1 MDDENTVQLLR
12 SQSRMR
18 SRRHVIGKEAFM
30 EATFWALIPPILA
43 IIISLITKEVNLSLI
58 IGILV
63 GCGLYCSFN
72 PFTTVTTM
80 FDIMST
86 KVYGNMGVLFFIIL
100 LGMIV
105 HLMNMSGAT
114 HEYAKWA
121 SKRLKTRKQS
131 MLATMA
137 LGIIIFVDDY
147 FNCLTVGTVMR
158 PITDRNRISRE
169 KLAYIIDSTAAPVCI
184 IAPVSSW
191 AAAVSS
197 SLPDGSTIDGFQL
210 FMKTI
215 VCNYYSWLSLGMIL
229 LTVLFSADFGKMRAF
244 EQKAMAGELE
254 LPTEN
259 DTAGERHGKVIDLL
273 LPVIF
278 LIGFSIISMLYTGGL
293 FEGNVSIGEAFA
305 NCDAILGLA
314 MGAAYSVVFVALLY
328 LPRKIV
334 TPKEFLDGLVQGF
347 INMVPAA
354 LILTLAWTLSGIC
367 GTDYLNAGGFVASV
381 VEKYSIPLNMMPA
394 IFFVVALL
402 LAFSTGTSWGTF
414 AILLPITVSVFGDQ
428 MLPLTVITTS
438 AVLGGSVCG
447 DHISPI
453 SDTTILSSAGAGCNH
468 INHVSTQMQY
478 GIVVAVISAIS
489 YIISG
494 WTETA
499 VLGLGI
505 GFVLLGCFIVFIKQY
520 YKNKG

>member
-1 MDDENTVQLLR
+1 MEIWR
-12 SQSRMR
+12 SK
-18 SRRHVIGKEAFM
+18 GKYI
-30 EATFWALIPPILA
+30 EATIWALIPPVLA
-43 IIISLITKEVNLSLI
+43 IIISLITKEVNLSLV
-58 IGILV
+58 IGIVV

-114 HEYAKWA
+114 QEYAKWA
-121 SKRLKTRKQS
+121 SKKLKTRKQS

-158 PITDRNRISRE
+158 PITDKNKISRE

-184 IAPVSSW
+184 IAPISSW

-197 SLPDGSTIDGFQL
+197 SLPDGSSVDGFQL

-215 VCNYYSWLSLGMIL
+215 FCNYYSWLSLGMIL
-229 LTVLFSADFGKMRAF
+229 LTVLFNADFGKMREF
-244 EQKAMAGELE
+244 EKKAIDGG
-254 LPTEN
+254 TN
-259 DTAGERHGKVIDLL
+259 FTANEDAETKRNGKVIDLI

-278 LIGFSIISMLYTGGL
+278 LIAFSIVSMLYTGGL
-293 FEGNVSIGEAFA
+293 FEGNVSIGDAFA

-314 MGAAYSVVFVALLY
+314 MGAAYSVIFVTLLY

-347 INMVPAA
+347 INMVPAT
-354 LILTLAWTLSGIC
+354 LILTFAWTLSGIC

-381 VEKYSIPLNMMPA
+381 VEKYSVPLNMMPA

-428 MLPLTVITTS
+428 LLPLTAITTA

-453 SDTTILSSAGAGCNH
+453 SDTTILSSTGAGCSH
-468 INHVSTQMQY
+468 INHVATQMQY
-478 GIVVAVISAIS
+478 GIVVAIISVIS
-489 YIISG
+489 YVISG
-494 WTETA
+494 WTEMVA
-499 VLGLGI
+499 LGLGVGVVLLI
-505 GFVLLGCFIVFIKQY
+505 GFIVMVKQY
-520 YKNKG
+520 YKVRG

>member
-1 MDDENTVQLLR
+1 
-12 SQSRMR
+12 
-18 SRRHVIGKEAFM
+18 M
-30 EATFWALIPPILA
+30 EATIWALIPPVLA
-43 IIISLITKEVNLSLI
+43 IIISLITKEVNLSLV
-58 IGILV
+58 IGIIV
-63 GCGLYCSFN
+63 GCGLYCNFN

-80 FDIMST
+80 FEIMST

-114 HEYAKWA
+114 REYAKWA
-121 SKRLKTRKQS
+121 SKKLKTRKQS

-158 PITDRNRISRE
+158 PITDKNRISRE

-184 IAPVSSW
+184 IAPISSW

-197 SLPDGSTIDGFQL
+197 SLPDGSSIDGFQL

-215 VCNYYSWLSLGMIL
+215 FCNYYSWLSLGMIL
-229 LTVLFSADFGKMRAF
+229 LTILFNADFGKMREF
-244 EQKAMAGELE
+244 EKKAIEGELNLSAE
-254 LPTEN
+254 EN
-259 DTAGERHGKVIDLL
+259 SDTKRNGKVVDLI
-273 LPVIF
+273 LPVVF
-278 LIGFSIISMLYTGGL
+278 LIAFSIISMLYTGGL
-293 FEGNVSIGEAFA
+293 FEGNISIGDAFA

-314 MGAAYSVVFVALLY
+314 MGAAYSVIFVALLY

-347 INMVPAA
+347 INMVPAT
-354 LILTLAWTLSGIC
+354 LILTFAWTLSGIC

-428 MLPLTVITTS
+428 MLPLTAITTA

-453 SDTTILSSAGAGCNH
+453 SDTTILSSTGAGCSH
-468 INHVSTQMQY
+468 INHVATQMQY
-478 GIVVAVISAIS
+478 GIVVAIISVIS
-489 YIISG
+489 YVISG
-494 WTETA
+494 WTEMA
-499 VLGLGI
+499 ALGFGA
-505 GFVLLGCFIVFIKQY
+505 GVVLLVGFIVMVKQY
-520 YKNKG
+520 YKVRG

>member
-1 MDDENTVQLLR
+1 
-12 SQSRMR
+12 
-18 SRRHVIGKEAFM
+18 M

-58 IGILV
+58 IGIIV
-63 GCGLYCSFN
+63 GCGVYCSFN

-80 FDIMST
+80 FDIMSA
-86 KVYGNMGVLFFIIL
+86 KVYGNMCVLFFIVL

-121 SKRLKTRKQS
+121 SKKLKTRKQS

-158 PITDRNRISRE
+158 PITDKNKVSRE
-169 KLAYIIDSTAAPVCI
+169 KLAYIIDSTAAPICI
-184 IAPVSSW
+184 IAPISSW

-197 SLPDGSTIDGFQL
+197 SLPDGSSIDGFQL

-215 VCNYYSWLSLGMIL
+215 FCNYYSWFSLGMIL
-229 LTVLFSADFGKMRAF
+229 LTVLFSADFGKMREF
-244 EQKAMAGELE
+244 ERKAISGE
-254 LPTEN
+254 EN
-259 DTAGERHGKVIDLL
+259 ITSDEKNNSERHGKVLDLI
-273 LPVIF
+273 LPVVF
-278 LIGFSIISMLYTGGL
+278 LIAFSILSMLYTGGL
-293 FEGNVSIGEAFA
+293 FEGASIGDAFA

-314 MGAAYSVVFVALLY
+314 MGAAYSVIFVALLY

-347 INMVPAA
+347 INMVPAT
-354 LILTLAWTLSGIC
+354 LILTFAWTLSGIC

-381 VEKYSIPLNMMPA
+381 VEKYSISLNLMPA

-428 MLPLTVITTS
+428 LLPLTAITTA

-447 DHISPI
+447 D
-453 SDTTILSSAGAGCNH
+453 L
-468 INHVSTQMQY
+468 
-478 GIVVAVISAIS
+478 
-489 YIISG
+489 
-494 WTETA
+494 
-499 VLGLGI
+499 
-505 GFVLLGCFIVFIKQY
+505 
-520 YKNKG
+520 

>member
-1 MDDENTVQLLR
+1 
-12 SQSRMR
+12 
-18 SRRHVIGKEAFM
+18 M
-30 EATFWALIPPILA
+30 EATIWALIPPVLA
-43 IIISLITKEVNLSLI
+43 IIISLITKEVNLSLV
-58 IGILV
+58 IGIIV

-86 KVYGNMGVLFFIIL
+86 KVYGNMGVLLFIIL

-114 HEYAKWA
+114 REYAKWA
-121 SKRLKTRKQS
+121 SKKLKTRKQS
-131 MLATMA
+131 MLATMV

-158 PITDRNRISRE
+158 PITDKNKISRE

-184 IAPVSSW
+184 IAPISSW

-197 SLPDGSTIDGFQL
+197 SLPDGSSIDGFQL

-215 VCNYYSWLSLGMIL
+215 FCNYYSWLSLGMIL
-229 LTVLFSADFGKMRAF
+229 LTVLFNADFGKMREF
-244 EQKAMAGELE
+244 EKKAIEGELS
-254 LPTEN
+254 LSTEE
-259 DTAGERHGKVIDLL
+259 DTDIKRNGKVVDLI
-273 LPVIF
+273 LPVVF
-278 LIGFSIISMLYTGGL
+278 LIAFSIISMLYTGGL
-293 FEGNVSIGEAFA
+293 FEGNVSIGDAFA

-347 INMVPAA
+347 INMVPAT
-354 LILTLAWTLSGIC
+354 LILTFAWTLSGIC

-428 MLPLTVITTS
+428 MLPLTAITTA

-453 SDTTILSSAGAGCNH
+453 SDTTILSSTGAGCSH
-468 INHVSTQMQY
+468 INHVATQMQY
-478 GIVVAVISAIS
+478 GIVVAAISVIS
-489 YIISG
+489 YVISG
-494 WTETA
+494 WTEMVA
-499 VLGLGI
+499 LGFGVGVVLLI
-505 GFVLLGCFIVFIKQY
+505 GFIVMVKQY
-520 YKNKG
+520 YKVRG

>member
-1 MDDENTVQLLR
+1 MQ
-12 SQSRMR
+12 
-18 SRRHVIGKEAFM
+18 
-30 EATFWALIPPILA
+30 ATIWALIPPVLA

-58 IGILV
+58 IGIVV

-114 HEYAKWA
+114 REYAKWA
-121 SKRLKTRKQS
+121 SQKIKTRKQS
-131 MLATMA
+131 MLSTMV

-158 PITDRNRISRE
+158 PITDKNRISRE

-184 IAPVSSW
+184 IAPISSW

-197 SLPDGSTIDGFQL
+197 SLPDGSSIDGFQL

-215 VCNYYSWLSLGMIL
+215 FCNYYSWLSLGMIL
-229 LTVLFSADFGKMRAF
+229 LTVLFSADFGKMREF
-244 EQKAMAGELE
+244 EKNALDVGINFAVEE
-254 LPTEN
+254 
-259 DTAGERHGKVIDLL
+259 DTDVKRNGKVIDLI

-278 LIGFSIISMLYTGGL
+278 LIVFSIISMLYTGGL
-293 FEGNVSIGEAFA
+293 FDGNVSIGDAFA

-314 MGAAYSVVFVALLY
+314 MGAAYSVIFVALLY
-328 LPRKIV
+328 LSRKIV

-347 INMVPAA
+347 TNMVPAT
-354 LILTLAWTLSGIC
+354 LILTFAWTLSGIC

-381 VEKYSIPLNMMPA
+381 VEQYSIPLNMMPA

-428 MLPLTVITTS
+428 LLPLTAITTA

-453 SDTTILSSAGAGCNH
+453 SDTTILSSTGAGCNH
-468 INHVSTQMQY
+468 INHVATQMQY
-478 GIVVAVISAIS
+478 GIVVAIISVIS
-489 YIISG
+489 YVVSG
-494 WTETA
+494 WTEIIS
-499 VLGLGI
+499 LGFGV
-505 GFVLLGCFIVFIKQY
+505 GVVLLVSFIIAVKRY
-520 YKNKG
+520 YVYKADLFSDL

>member
-1 MDDENTVQLLR
+1 
-12 SQSRMR
+12 
-18 SRRHVIGKEAFM
+18 M
-30 EATFWALIPPILA
+30 EASFWALIPPILA
-43 IIISLITKEVNLSLI
+43 IIISLITKEVNLSLV
-58 IGILV
+58 IGIVV

-114 HEYAKWA
+114 REYAKWA
-121 SKRLKTRKQS
+121 SKKLKTRKQS

-158 PITDRNRISRE
+158 PITDKNKISRE

-184 IAPVSSW
+184 IAPISSW

-197 SLPDGSTIDGFQL
+197 SLPDGSSIDGFQL

-215 VCNYYSWLSLGMIL
+215 FCNYYSWLSLGMIL
-229 LTVLFSADFGKMRAF
+229 LTVLFNADFGKMREF
-244 EQKAMAGELE
+244 EKRAIEGELN
-254 LPTEN
+254 LSTEE
-259 DTAGERHGKVIDLL
+259 DTDIKRNGKVVDLI
-273 LPVIF
+273 LPVVF
-278 LIGFSIISMLYTGGL
+278 LIAFSIISMLYTGGL
-293 FEGNVSIGEAFA
+293 FEGNVSIGDAFA

-314 MGAAYSVVFVALLY
+314 MGAAYSVIFVALLY

-347 INMVPAA
+347 INMVPAT
-354 LILTLAWTLSGIC
+354 LILTFAWTLSGIC

-414 AILLPITVSVFGDQ
+414 AILLPIAVSVFSDQ
-428 MLPLTVITTS
+428 MLPLTAITTA

-453 SDTTILSSAGAGCNH
+453 SDTTILSSTGAGCSH
-468 INHVSTQMQY
+468 INHVATQMQY
-478 GIVVAVISAIS
+478 GLVVAAISVIS
-489 YIISG
+489 YVISG
-494 WTETA
+494 WTEMVA
-499 VLGLGI
+499 LGLGAGI
-505 GFVLLGCFIVFIKQY
+505 VLLVGFIVMVKQY
-520 YKNKG
+520 YKVRG

>member
-1 MDDENTVQLLR
+1 
-12 SQSRMR
+12 
-18 SRRHVIGKEAFM
+18 M
-30 EATFWALIPPILA
+30 EASFWALIPPILA
-43 IIISLITKEVNLSLI
+43 IIISLITKEVNLSLV
-58 IGILV
+58 IGIIV
-63 GCGLYCSFN
+63 GCGVYCRFN

-80 FDIMST
+80 FDIMSS
-86 KVYGNMGVLFFIIL
+86 KVYGNMGVLFFIVL

-121 SKRLKTRKQS
+121 SKKLKTRKQS

-158 PITDRNRISRE
+158 PITDKNKVSRE
-169 KLAYIIDSTAAPVCI
+169 KLAYIIDSTAAPICI
-184 IAPVSSW
+184 IAPISSW

-215 VCNYYSWLSLGMIL
+215 FCNYYSWFSLGMIL
-229 LTVLFSADFGKMRAF
+229 LTVLFSADFGKMREF
-244 EQKAMAGELE
+244 EKKAVNGELNIAANE
-254 LPTEN
+254 ETNTE
-259 DTAGERHGKVIDLL
+259 RRGKVLDLI
-273 LPVIF
+273 LPVVF
-278 LIGFSIISMLYTGGL
+278 LIAFSILSMLYTGGL
-293 FEGNVSIGEAFA
+293 FEGASIGDAFA

-314 MGAAYSVVFVALLY
+314 MGATYSVIFVALLY

-347 INMVPAA
+347 INMVPAT
-354 LILTLAWTLSGIC
+354 LILTFAWTLSGIC

-381 VEKYSIPLNMMPA
+381 VEKYSISLNLMPA

-428 MLPLTVITTS
+428 LLPLTAITTA

-453 SDTTILSSAGAGCNH
+453 SDTTILSSTGAGCSH

-478 GIVVAVISAIS
+478 GIVTAIISTIS
-489 YIISG
+489 YIVSG
-494 WTETA
+494 YTEN
-499 VLGLGI
+499 VLM
-505 GFVLLGCFIVFIKQY
+505 GFIVGVLLLVAFIGCVKRY
-520 YKNKG
+520 YRSK

>member
-1 MDDENTVQLLR
+1 
-12 SQSRMR
+12 
-18 SRRHVIGKEAFM
+18 M
-30 EATFWALIPPILA
+30 EATIWALIPPVLA
-43 IIISLITKEVNLSLI
+43 IIISLITKEVNLSLV
-58 IGILV
+58 IGIVV

-114 HEYAKWA
+114 QEYAKWA
-121 SKRLKTRKQS
+121 SKKLKTRKQS

-158 PITDRNRISRE
+158 PITDKNKISRE

-184 IAPVSSW
+184 IAPISSW

-197 SLPDGSTIDGFQL
+197 SLPDGSSVDGFQL

-215 VCNYYSWLSLGMIL
+215 FCNYYSWLSLGMIL
-229 LTVLFSADFGKMRAF
+229 LTVLFNADFGKMREF
-244 EQKAMAGELE
+244 EKKAIDGG
-254 LPTEN
+254 TN
-259 DTAGERHGKVIDLL
+259 FTANEDAETKRNGKVIDLI

-278 LIGFSIISMLYTGGL
+278 LIAFSIVSMLYTGGL
-293 FEGNVSIGEAFA
+293 FEGNVSIGDAFA

-314 MGAAYSVVFVALLY
+314 MGAAYSVIFVALLY

-347 INMVPAA
+347 INMVPAT
-354 LILTLAWTLSGIC
+354 LILTFAWTLSGIC

-381 VEKYSIPLNMMPA
+381 VEKYSVPLNMMPA

-428 MLPLTVITTS
+428 LLPLTAITTA

-453 SDTTILSSAGAGCNH
+453 SDTTILSSTGAGCSH
-468 INHVSTQMQY
+468 INHVATQMQY
-478 GIVVAVISAIS
+478 GIVVAIISVIS
-489 YIISG
+489 YVISG
-494 WTETA
+494 WTEMVA
-499 VLGLGI
+499 LGLGVGVVLLI
-505 GFVLLGCFIVFIKQY
+505 GFIVMVKQY
-520 YKNKG
+520 YKVRG

>member
-1 MDDENTVQLLR
+1 
-12 SQSRMR
+12 
-18 SRRHVIGKEAFM
+18 M
-30 EATFWALIPPILA
+30 EATFWALVPPILA
-43 IIISLITKEVNLSLI
+43 IIISLITKEVNLSLV
-58 IGILV
+58 IGIVV

-72 PFTTVTTM
+72 PFTTATTM
-80 FDIMST
+80 FDIMSS

-121 SKRLKTRKQS
+121 SRKLKTRKQS
-131 MLATMA
+131 LLATMA

-158 PITDRNRISRE
+158 PITDKNKISRE
-169 KLAYIIDSTAAPVCI
+169 KLAYIIDSTAAPICI
-184 IAPVSSW
+184 IAPISSW

-197 SLPDGSTIDGFQL
+197 SLPDGSSIDGFQL

-215 VCNYYSWLSLGMIL
+215 FCNYYSWLSLGMIL
-229 LTVLFSADFGKMRAF
+229 LTVLLSVDFGKMR
-244 EQKAMAGELE
+244 EYEKKALAGELE
-254 LPTEN
+254 VSEDIIPDSN
-259 DTAGERHGKVIDLL
+259 RHGKVADLL
-273 LPVIF
+273 LPVIA
-278 LIGFSIISMLYTGGL
+278 LIVLSIISMLYTGG
-293 FEGNVSIGEAFA
+293 FFDGGMSIGDAFA

-314 MGAAYSVVFVALLY
+314 MGAAYTVVFVALLY

-347 INMVPAA
+347 INMVPATM
-354 LILTLAWTLSGIC
+354 ILTFAWTLSGIC
-367 GTDYLNAGGFVASV
+367 GGDYLNAGGFVADV
-381 VEKYSIPLNMMPA
+381 VNKYSISLNLMPA
-394 IFFVVALL
+394 IFFVIALL

-428 MLPLTVITTS
+428 LLPLTAITTA

-453 SDTTILSSAGAGCNH
+453 SDTTILSSTGAGCSH

-478 GIVVAVISAIS
+478 GIVVAIMAMLSYLVGGVTDSALAGFITGFVCLIVFVASLKFKMLKNNSAI
-489 YIISG
+489 
-494 WTETA
+494 TE
-499 VLGLGI
+499 
-505 GFVLLGCFIVFIKQY
+505 
-520 YKNKG
+520 